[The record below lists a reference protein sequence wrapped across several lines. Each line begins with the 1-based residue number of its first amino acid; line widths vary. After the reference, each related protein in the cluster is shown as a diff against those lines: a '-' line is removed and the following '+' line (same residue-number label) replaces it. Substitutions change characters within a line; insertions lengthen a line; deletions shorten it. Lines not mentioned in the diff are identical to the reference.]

1 MLSGQN
7 VIFAFRQKGK
17 ICIQAKMQELPA
29 GVEVKFAFRQG
40 VKDARGFSLAAHSIK
55 ITIRVK

>member
-17 ICIQAKMQELPA
+17 ICIQAKMQELHA

-40 VKDARGFSLAAHSIK
+40 VNDARRFLLFAHSLK
-55 ITIRVK
+55 TTIRVK